1 MENHNVSTSNTFL
14 EILGDEIPI
23 TVILSTPT
31 KDIRIENKDSA
42 PTTPCDN

>member
-1 MENHNVSTSNTFL
+1 MENLNVSTSNTLL
-14 EILGDEIPI
+14 EMLGDDIPI
-23 TVILSTPT
+23 TVTLSTPT